1 MSACTHTVR
10 CAVSVT
16 CRPAASRRARQVGK
30 KPKPK
35 PQVKARPKPFTS
47 IDYLRIGR
55 AIGKRGYCGECIG
68 CLCYRDFCDWADELR
83 DHDYDRD
90 MKRKPGV

>member
-1 MSACTHTVR
+1 MNRCTHTVR

-16 CRPAASRRARQVGK
+16 CRPAASRRARKAVK
-30 KPKPK
+30 KAKPKTLMP
-35 PQVKARPKPFTS
+35 

-55 AIGKRGYCGECIG
+55 AIGKHGYCGECLG

-90 MKRKPGV
+90 LKRKPGV